1 VYTHIACIIGIFEN
15 ISSKKFLL
23 NNIAAYIKLMREG
36 KVRLTK
42 PVATAS
48 DENYV
53 RYAEQFD
60 PAGDRRL
67 LANEILRLR
76 AMLRALSI
84 DPVQTPVEKAKAAD
98 SVDDALI

>member
-1 VYTHIACIIGIFEN
+1 MLRTFSYSLTSLFYVGLSRTVSINFYRRIPVA
-15 ISSKKFLL
+15 
-23 NNIAAYIKLMREG
+23 REG
-36 KVRLTK
+36 KVRLAK
-42 PVATAS
+42 PVSTAS

-53 RYAEQFD
+53 KYAEQFD

-76 AMLRALSI
+76 KMVRGLGGE
-84 DPVQTPVEKAKAAD
+84 PVEASTTKPE